1 VSPTTGEAGLVN
13 GPVQPRDGSLRWD
26 VEVTGLGDA
35 LERGHQ
41 TVLEYP
47 PTDGAE
53 FWTAWGD
60 PRLSALSA
68 ENGAEAWS
76 DPLTPV
82 PFADEIIYYGA
93 PPYLYEEPRIGFIP
107 FQGNLFGIPLVT
119 ISEEKSD
126 LGLSLV
132 LSPEDDILDLNLRVR
147 PSGEMAFSRERHR
160 IAAATPVRFRMDLVA
175 HESGWRG
182 GLRWLAAHHAG
193 FFDPNLPL
201 AHEVAGTGAYSSLEK
216 EFDLEKMRRMAFGVN
231 WKASFDF
238 PYMGMFIPPVGS
250 ETTSWTRYGGGTTTL
265 RAMRDY
271 AAGMRRLGFHV
282 LSYFNV
288 TEFGAGIT
296 DPPPPGKSAN
306 DEDLWKNADDF
317 LYGRLAGAILRV
329 PEAVPPDKLPLYPR
343 SRKGGPYFTWATGS
357 SWTRRAGLP
366 GVPPRPGRK
375 NTSASSRK
383 RRGSAS
389 TAWIGSGCTT
399 RTGTT
404 A

>member
-1 VSPTTGEAGLVN
+1 
-13 GPVQPRDGSLRWD
+13 
-26 VEVTGLGDA
+26 
-35 LERGHQ
+35 
-41 TVLEYP
+41 
-47 PTDGAE
+47 
-53 FWTAWGD
+53 
-60 PRLSALSA
+60 
-68 ENGAEAWS
+68 
-76 DPLTPV
+76 
-82 PFADEIIYYGA
+82 
-93 PPYLYEEPRIGFIP
+93 
-107 FQGNLFGIPLVT
+107 
-119 ISEEKSD
+119 
-126 LGLSLV
+126 
-132 LSPEDDILDLNLRVR
+132 
-147 PSGEMAFSRERHR
+147 MAFSRERHR

-296 DPPPPGKSAN
+296 DPPPPGEVRERRGSL
-306 DEDLWKNADDF
+306 EERRRFPLWTA
-317 LYGRLAGAILRV
+317 GRGDPPRAGGRT
-329 PEAVPPDKLPLYPR
+329 PGQTPFYPR

-366 GVPPRPGRK
+366 GVPPRPAAK